1 MAATISL
8 LACAGRVRTSDKV
21 QQRGALKIF
30 SNVTRERSDNAQCP
44 HLWKVADMTLVMD
57 ETFAA
62 DSMEMSAAVAERRR
76 GLRIRQ
82 ARPIRVYEPSGA
94 RYFGGQTEDI
104 SATGLRIELPASVQ
118 LHPGK
123 VVSIHVGMNRDGS
136 ILPNRKHMM
145 PARVVWI
152 DRAIAAEF
160 AVVGVEFMA
169 SIAAHLDAA

>member
-1 MAATISL
+1 
-8 LACAGRVRTSDKV
+8 
-21 QQRGALKIF
+21 
-30 SNVTRERSDNAQCP
+30 
-44 HLWKVADMTLVMD
+44 MTLVMCD
-57 ETFAA
+57 PCGTDSVDAMTLAA
-62 DSMEMSAAVAERRR
+62 AERRR

-118 LHPGK
+118 IDPGR
-123 VVSIHVGMNRDGS
+123 VVSIHVGMNRNGS
-136 ILPNRKHMM
+136 ILPNRRQMM
-145 PARVVWI
+145 PARVVWV
-152 DRAIAAEF
+152 DRSLSRSF